1 MSTTGL
7 GWICFLLAVCVPM
20 VNSTWLRGVNGGSD
34 CLSCT
39 LVLGVVEH
47 LSILYNESIVV
58 SLERFCSYLPT
69 QFRIYCKEAVEF
81 LGKARRFRVIE
92 QREEYLGP
100 VIVDG
105 FLRKETPDVI
115 CHALK
120 LCHDDPGQNQCRLFP
135 SKTSL
140 PISLAERGAA
150 LRRRHPAFAAASSS
164 KICTIPGIK
173 EICKILENVFN
184 NHLPLVD
191 VDGDRFGTEASLR
204 GSSWRGKDCN
214 DFSSKIRPGARSRN
228 GDPVND
234 ENCNGIFGLDST
246 TGRPWEEEL
255 CDDKRRLGIAV
266 LGDSISA
273 HFHLPEQW
281 LDARQ
286 LNVGVFD
293 HLLFIIENE
302 LDWPQ
307 MSAATGHVNV
317 SWPNIEGK
325 PHTLNTSNT
334 YSYCMARSDTFAVY
348 ASVRSRSLQSSR
360 LSEHR
365 REWCE

>member
-1 MSTTGL
+1 M
-7 GWICFLLAVCVPM
+7 
-20 VNSTWLRGVNGGSD
+20 
-34 CLSCT
+34 
-39 LVLGVVEH
+39 
-47 LSILYNESIVV
+47 
-58 SLERFCSYLPT
+58 
-69 QFRIYCKEAVEF
+69 
-81 LGKARRFRVIE
+81 
-92 QREEYLGP
+92 
-100 VIVDG
+100 IVDG

-140 PISLAERGAA
+140 PISLAEQGAA
-150 LRRRHPAFAAASSS
+150 LRRRHPAFSAVSSS

-184 NHLPLVD
+184 NHVPLVD

-214 DFSSKIRPGARSRN
+214 DFSSKIRPGARSPN

-234 ENCNGIFGLDST
+234 GNCNGIFGMDSI

-255 CDDKRRLGIAV
+255 CDDKHRLGIAV
-266 LGDSISA
+266 LGDSVSA

-307 MSAATGHVNV
+307 LSAATGHVNV

-325 PHTLNTSNT
+325 PPTLNTSNT
-334 YSYCMARSDTFAVY
+334 YSYCMARSDTFAVF